1 MQISA
6 SQMPCRGDR
15 LPLCRAYE
23 LVHLGVPQTFN
34 CGPSLP
40 PEYRV
45 LSCIGAVR
53 DAQVEVLGAWPVP
66 ASETS
71 PAHRASFDLLARGV
85 ERVGLLFNGVA
96 SDMDPGVLGAL
107 AGALTV
113 LPFHSV
119 AQTAISAAAPVDR
132 KAVSEGMD
140 LIRRARSQVHAETV
154 LGGLAASRWRGA
166 PAVVEICRSAIPQ
179 WQAVYALSGRARTAV
194 IRGEDAAW
202 AMQQGVSRAM
212 ARHGCFESAAS
223 AAAFAEAWLLEEEGR
238 QRRRRVALRY
248 RAAVAWARAAG

>member
-6 SQMPCRGDR
+6 SQMPCRGDH

-34 CGPSLP
+34 RGPLLP

-45 LSCIGAVR
+45 LSCIGAAR
-53 DAQVEVLGAWPVP
+53 DAQVEVLGAWPVLV
-66 ASETS
+66 SETS
-71 PAHRASFDLLARGV
+71 PAHRASVDLLARGV

-96 SDMDPGVLGAL
+96 GDMDPAVLGAL
-107 AGALTV
+107 DGASAV
-113 LPFHSV
+113 LSFHSV

-132 KAVSEGMD
+132 KAVSEG
-140 LIRRARSQVHAETV
+140 LALVRRARSQAHAEAV
-154 LGGLAASRWRGA
+154 LDGLSASQWRGC
-166 PAVVEICRSAIPQ
+166 PAVVEICRAAIPK
-179 WQAVYALSGRARTAV
+179 WQAVYALSGRARAAV
-194 IRGEDAAW
+194 MRGEDAAW

-212 ARHGCFESAAS
+212 ARHGCFESAES
-223 AAAFAEAWLLEEEGR
+223 AASFAEAWLLEEEGR

-248 RAAVAWARAAG
+248 RAAVAAARSAG